1 MCASI
6 IISPYICLHVYDS
19 KWSHTAVWTFI
30 LYHVAHFCPPRLL
43 VYTSMPAKESITQWA
58 LYLTVV
64 HVNSF
69 SLCLVVQWDTTLSTT
84 ARAYRKYHLPPVFLS
99 SLFVQSCSGQKLL
112 LHL

>member
-1 MCASI
+1 MTLNGAILLSGLLSYTTWLTFALPDGLSI
-6 IISPYICLHVYDS
+6 HLCQPRKSWL
-19 KWSHTAVWTFI
+19 
-30 LYHVAHFCPPRLL
+30 PP
-43 VYTSMPAKESITQWA
+43 SITQWA